1 MDSSVTKQN
10 SSNETCPVFVQL
22 PGAISAESKPCS
34 ITCEPIFIS
43 QCNSQPYPNTGF
55 PNFFNQTHQAAAD
68 EIDHLIDI
76 VVAHD
81 CSKHTTKF
89 LCGLLLPECRENEG
103 LVLSKIQT
111 CKEFYAGCGAILE
124 ETGNENA
131 IIDCDAHFSENP
143 EPICPAQSLDLTTG
157 DATSVS
163 TIDSE
168 EGQYLIAD
176 GM

>member
-1 MDSSVTKQN
+1 M
-10 SSNETCPVFVQL
+10 
-22 PGAISAESKPCS
+22 SAEIKPCS

-55 PNFFNQTHQAAAD
+55 PNFFNQSHQAAAD

-76 VVAHD
+76 VVAHN

-89 LCGLLLPECRENEG
+89 LCGLLLPDCRENEG
-103 LVLSKIQT
+103 LVLPKIET

-131 IIDCDAHFSENP
+131 IIDCDMHFSENP
-143 EPICPAQSLDLTTG
+143 EPICPAQL
-157 DATSVS
+157 SVS
-163 TIDSE
+163 TTTDETTTVSAIDSE
-168 EGQYLIAD
+168 AGQYLTVDDEKKKKTGKVFIFNTCSSSSTS
-176 GM
+176 